1 MTNSKLHLGCG
12 DVIRDGWLNHDRA
25 PLAGVDVVHDLR
37 EFPWPFEDGQF
48 EEVHMKDVLE
58 HLPDTIATLEELP
71 RITKPGAKV
80 YIGVPYWNSMV
91 AFGDPTHVKS
101 FNEFCFDFFDPTNWQ
116 CQARPYY
123 STARFYIRRMGVSVT
138 PFEAIIP
145 RRFTRDFLIFN
156 PVGKKLFLA
165 LASVFCNVVSGLDV
179 HLERACPR
187 LGATPHRCGGRTSRC
202 GKLNSTTLSTWTA
215 NRHAQFQRWRDRDYR
230 RRP

>member
-1 MTNSKLHLGCG
+1 MKGKFSRMTNSKLHLGCG
-12 DVIRDGWLNHDRA
+12 DVIKDGWLNHDVA
-25 PLAGVDVVHDLR
+25 ALAGVDVVHDLR

-48 EEVHMKDVLE
+48 EEVYMKDVLE
-58 HLPDTIATLEELP
+58 HLPDTIATMEELH

-116 CQARPYY
+116 CKARPYY
-123 STARFYIRRMGVSVT
+123 STARFYIRRMGVWVT

-179 HLERACPR
+179 HLERA
-187 LGATPHRCGGRTSRC
+187 
-202 GKLNSTTLSTWTA
+202 
-215 NRHAQFQRWRDRDYR
+215 
-230 RRP
+230 